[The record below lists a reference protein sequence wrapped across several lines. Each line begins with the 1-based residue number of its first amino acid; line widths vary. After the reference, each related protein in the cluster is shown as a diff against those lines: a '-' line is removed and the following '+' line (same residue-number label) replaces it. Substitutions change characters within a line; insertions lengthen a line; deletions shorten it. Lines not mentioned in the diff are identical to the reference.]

1 MSGVCGEVIC
11 STFYEGNLMKQATT
25 YGSSGRGIVGLLGVL
40 FVALKLLGV
49 IDWSWLWV
57 TAPFWGGL
65 AIVALLLAVFFVL
78 KFVLAFIAMIERIR
92 SAR

>member
-1 MSGVCGEVIC
+1 MSGVCSEVIC
-11 STFYEGNLMKQATT
+11 STFYERNLMKQATT
-25 YGSSGRGIVGLLGVL
+25 FCSNGSGIIGLLGVL

>member
-1 MSGVCGEVIC
+1 
-11 STFYEGNLMKQATT
+11 MKQATT
-25 YGSSGRGIVGLLGVL
+25 FCSNGSGIIGLLGVL

-78 KFVLAFIAMIERIR
+78 KFVRGRLAFIAMIERIR